1 MKVLKATLYKK
12 NKLEGIYKNG
22 SVLQFIKDANNNYVV
37 NDAVLF
43 DSDFEEI
50 KNQLEA
56 LPLIDY
62 LPIQNPTI

>member
-22 SVLQFIKDANNNYVV
+22 AMLQFIKDAENNWVV
-37 NDAVLF
+37 NEAVLNDENF
-43 DSDFEEI
+43 AEI
-50 KNQLEA
+50 KKQLEL

-62 LPIQNPTI
+62 LPKETVI

>member
-22 SVLQFIKDANNNYVV
+22 AELKFIKDANNNYVV
-37 NDAVLF
+37 NDAVLN
-43 DSDFEEI
+43 DPDFIEI
-50 KNQLEA
+50 KDQLEL

-62 LPIQNPTI
+62 EPKQVEI

>member
-43 DSDFEEI
+43 DPDFIEI
-50 KNQLEA
+50 KDQLEL

-62 LPIQNPTI
+62 VPKEDTI

>member
-12 NKLEGIYKNG
+12 NKLEGIYKNNAE
-22 SVLQFIKDANNNYVV
+22 LKFIQDANNNWVV

-50 KNQLEA
+50 KHQLEL

-62 LPIQNPTI
+62 EPKIVNI